1 MINMIIYHHSTL
13 FKGGAFD
20 LMKKVGMRGE
30 DDDYRKGLW
39 TVEEDRL
46 LSDYIQL
53 HGKGK
58 WSKIPLA
65 TGK

>member
-1 MINMIIYHHSTL
+1 
-13 FKGGAFD
+13 
-20 LMKKVGMRGE
+20 MKKVRVGVGVGMRGE
-30 DDDYRKGLW
+30 DDDDYRKGLW

-65 TGK
+65 TGKIQPHT